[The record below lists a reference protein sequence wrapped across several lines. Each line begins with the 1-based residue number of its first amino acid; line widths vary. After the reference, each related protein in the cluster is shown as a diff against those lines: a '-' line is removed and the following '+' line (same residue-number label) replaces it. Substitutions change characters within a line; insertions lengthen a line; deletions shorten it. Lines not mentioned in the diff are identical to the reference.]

1 MMGTG
6 SVILS
11 GEHISKRFGGVV
23 ALNDVSIAIYAGE
36 IVGLIGPNGS
46 GKSTL
51 INCLT
56 GSIPMTEGRISLLG
70 DDVTGAAP
78 HVLAGMGLTRTF
90 QNLRIFPELTVWQ
103 NAIVSQN
110 WREAPWYSMFV
121 PASSAVTDRAHYLLQ
136 LMKLDGLVSNLA
148 GNLSGGQRRLLELA
162 MALMPS
168 PKVVMLDEA
177 TSGINPSLINSLA
190 HYLEAIR
197 KAENVAFLI
206 VEHNV
211 RFVFSMCDRIVVL
224 HQGER
229 LAEGDASTIQD
240 NAEVRSV
247 YLGA

>member
-1 MMGTG
+1 MG
-6 SVILS
+6 SDEAILR
-11 GEHISKRFGGVV
+11 GEAISKRFGGVV
-23 ALNDVSIAIYAGE
+23 ALNDVSMSIRAGE

-56 GSIPMTEGRISLLG
+56 GSIPVTDGRISLLG
-70 DDVTGAAP
+70 KDVTGVAP

-103 NAIVSQN
+103 NVVVSQN
-110 WREAPWYSMFV
+110 WRTAPWYSLLK
-121 PASSAVTDRAHYLLQ
+121 PASEAVRHRANDLLQ
-136 LMKLDGLVSNLA
+136 LMKLDGLSSRAA
-148 GNLSGGQRRLLELA
+148 GDLSGGQRRLLELA

-177 TSGINPSLINSLA
+177 TSGINPSLINRLA
-190 HYLEAIR
+190 EYLHRIR
-197 KAENVAFLI
+197 ETENVAFVI

-211 RFVFSMCDRIVVL
+211 RFVFSMCDRILVL
-224 HQGER
+224 HQGSR
-229 LAEGDASTIQD
+229 LAEGTASEIRVND
-240 NAEVRSV
+240 EVRYV